1 MSPLAHLRAIWDISS
16 QSLSATNAN
25 PNQFTQV
32 GSQGLIANMS
42 VILVFLATPPV
53 CHVLII
59 SLQSENQ
66 VQLIRFGSMARE
78 LVIGNAILS
87 ELRAAT

>member
-1 MSPLAHLRAIWDISS
+1 MPLLAHLRAIWDISS
-16 QSLSATNAN
+16 QSLSVTNAN
-25 PNQFTQV
+25 LNQFTPV
-32 GSQGLIANMS
+32 GSLGLIANMS
-42 VILVFLATPPV
+42 AILVILAIPPV

-66 VQLIRFGSMARE
+66 VRLIHFGSMARV

-87 ELRAAT
+87 ELRAAS